1 MNDNQNKPKQTQ
13 ETSPKSS
20 EGATQTSA
28 WKRLFAK
35 KWVFPA
41 TYMAAAAIIV
51 AIIWLYQGPKLDD
64 KSVSTTGESQNVSTE
79 NPDAQEV
86 IAQSEPLQWPVK
98 DINEVLPTMHYF
110 DEKGTNEEKEAAMF
124 EYDNTWKPHVGTDF
138 ATADDKTFEVLAA
151 LGGKV
156 TLVDQLPLVGTVV
169 EISHENGLKTIYQSV
184 ADVKVKQGD
193 QVEQGDAIAM
203 AGRNELES
211 KEGVHL
217 HFEVQSN
224 GKPVNPKDLME
235 KK

>member
-1 MNDNQNKPKQTQ
+1 MNENQNKPKQTQ

-20 EGATQTSA
+20 EGVAQTSA
-28 WKRLFAK
+28 WKRLLAK

-51 AIIWLYQGPKLDD
+51 AIIWLYQGPKLGDSKVVTTD
-64 KSVSTTGESQNVSTE
+64 ESHDVSK

-86 IAQSEPLQWPVK
+86 IAQSEPMQWPVK
-98 DINEVLPTMHYF
+98 DTNEVQPTMHFY
-110 DEKGTNEEKEAAMF
+110 DEKGTNEEKEAAMYEF
-124 EYDNTWKPHVGTDF
+124 DNTWQAHVGTDF

-156 TLVDQLPLVGTVV
+156 TLVDQLPYVGTVV
-169 EISHENGLKTIYQSV
+169 EISHENGLKTIYQSL

-193 QVEQGDAIAM
+193 QVEQGDPIAM

-224 GKPVNPKDLME
+224 GKPVNPKDLL